1 MSLWNLLL
9 DKYFYKTFLK
19 TMSRFTDLFSQT
31 EQSVVVEQIHV
42 VEEVHEESQ
51 VPSAQET
58 VVDVELPKSNSKRV
72 STTSKR
78 GKK

>member
-1 MSLWNLLL
+1 
-9 DKYFYKTFLK
+9 
-19 TMSRFTDLFSQT
+19 MSRFTDLFSQS
-31 EQSVVVEQIHV
+31 EQLVVINQIHV
-42 VEEVHEESQ
+42 VEEVYEEPQ

-58 VVDVELPKSNSKRV
+58 VVNAELSKLNLKGA